1 MTEQPPL
8 DQDQPSPDPA
18 PPPEQ
23 APPPRQPPLPP
34 QQTPPQQAKPAAKP
48 PPTPGQLQELVDEL
62 IGTVEQARTV
72 PLSGNVMLS
81 RDELLRMLYRLRD
94 EMPEELRAARWMV
107 REREAFVSRTNE
119 KARELM
125 ETARLRSQEMVGDH
139 YIVKEAVEEANKLVR
154 QAEGESRRTRLEAED
169 FAERKLAE
177 AETVLGELL
186 QEVRA
191 ARSELHRAR
200 PAPPEPPVGE

>member
-1 MTEQPPL
+1 MTQPP
-8 DQDQPSPDPA
+8 PSDPA
-18 PPPEQ
+18 PDAPGDNVAAASPPE
-23 APPPRQPPLPP
+23 
-34 QQTPPQQAKPAAKP
+34 AASSKTQKP
-48 PPTPGQLQELVDEL
+48 PPTPGELQELVDEL
-62 IGTVEQARTV
+62 ITTVEEARTV

-81 RDELLRMLYRLRD
+81 RDELSRMLYRLRD

-125 ETARLRSQEMVGDH
+125 ETASRRSQEMISDN
-139 YIVKEAVEEANKLVR
+139 YIVREAVEEANRLVR

-186 QEVRA
+186 QEVRD
-191 ARSELHRAR
+191 ARGELHQAR
-200 PAPPEPPVGE
+200 PRGPEPPVNE

>member
-1 MTEQPPL
+1 MTT
-8 DQDQPSPDPA
+8 
-18 PPPEQ
+18 PPEDPGAAPRPPADQ
-23 APPPRQPPLPP
+23 APPAEAPRQ
-34 QQTPPQQAKPAAKP
+34 QPAPSQPKP
-48 PPTPGQLQELVDEL
+48 PPTPGELQELVDEL
-62 IGTVEQARTV
+62 IATVEQARTV

-107 REREAFVSRTNE
+107 RERETFVSRTNE

-125 ETARLRSQEMVGDH
+125 ETARRRSQEMVSDN

-154 QAEGESRRTRLEAED
+154 QAEGESRRTRLESED

-186 QEVRA
+186 QEVRD
-191 ARSELHRAR
+191 ARGELHRAR

>member
-1 MTEQPPL
+1 MTAPKDPGRP
-8 DQDQPSPDPA
+8 PSPAGDPLVA
-18 PPPEQ
+18 SPPGAQ
-23 APPPRQPPLPP
+23 QP
-34 QQTPPQQAKPAAKP
+34 AGKPAKP
-48 PPTPGQLQELVDEL
+48 PPTPGELQELVDEL
-62 IGTVEQARTV
+62 ISAAEEARTV

-81 RDELLRMLYRLRD
+81 RDDLLRMLYRLRD

-125 ETARLRSQEMVGDH
+125 ETARRRSQEMLSDN

-186 QEVRA
+186 QEVRD
-191 ARSELHRAR
+191 ARGELHQAR
-200 PAPPEPPVGE
+200 PAGPEPPIGE